1 MQRSHRIFIVLAAF
15 GLASISPLRAQTIA
29 DPSGHWKGELQA
41 PGMAVAFEVD
51 FVKNAG
57 GYTGAV
63 SIPSQK
69 LKGLP
74 LTKVAVD
81 GRSIAFEA
89 RADQRLTGQLSDDG
103 ASIAGDFLMMGASV
117 PFVLT
122 RSGEARIEPAPKS
135 ARVTSALEGD
145 WDGTLEANGMSLR
158 LELSLANH
166 ADGTAT
172 GHVVNV
178 DQGGLR
184 IPLTVTQN
192 GAAVKLDFTVLAG
205 ASFSGTLDAAGTEIA
220 GAYTQDERSAPL
232 TFRKRR

>member
-1 MQRSHRIFIVLAAF
+1 IKRRRLVMQRSHRIFIVLAAF

-51 FVKNAG
+51 FVRNAG

-63 SIPSQK
+63 SIPSPK

-74 LTKVAVD
+74 LT
-81 GRSIAFEA
+81 
-89 RADQRLTGQLSDDG
+89 
-103 ASIAGDFLMMGASV
+103 
-117 PFVLT
+117 
-122 RSGEARIEPAPKS
+122 KS

-205 ASFSGTLDAAGTEIA
+205 ASFSGTLD
-220 GAYTQDERSAPL
+220 
-232 TFRKRR
+232 

>member
-1 MQRSHRIFIVLAAF
+1 MQRSHRIIVAAAF
-15 GLASISPLRAQTIA
+15 GLASVSPLRAQTTA
-29 DPSGHWKGELQA
+29 DPSGHWQGELQA

-51 FVKNAG
+51 FVKNGG
-57 GYTGAV
+57 GYAGAV

-74 LTKVAVD
+74 LTKVTVD

-89 RADQRLTGQLSDDG
+89 RADQPLTGQLSDDG
-103 ASIAGDFLMMGASV
+103 RSIAGDFLMMGASV

-122 RSGEARIEPAPKS
+122 RSGEARLEAPPKS
-135 ARVTSALEGD
+135 PRVASALEGS
-145 WDGTLEANGMSLR
+145 WDGTLQANGMSLR
-158 LELSLANH
+158 LELTLANQ

-172 GHVVNV
+172 GHIVNM
-178 DQGGLR
+178 DEGGLQ

-192 GAAVKLDFTVLAG
+192 GASVKLDFTVLAG
-205 ASFSGTLDAAGTEIA
+205 ASFSGTLDAAGTEIV
-220 GAYTQDERSAPL
+220 GTYTQDDRTAPI